1 MAKDNLKTKFY
12 KFIYLLDK
20 ENNKEEGKDTPNF
33 DTWLKELKK
42 EENNNIMIRILSNVL
57 GSRNSESR
65 EHILHIKTA
74 TEMMLDNW

>member
-1 MAKDNLKTKFY
+1 MQYCKKRINVLYDQVY
-12 KFIYLLDK
+12 
-20 ENNKEEGKDTPNF
+20 EKEEK
-33 DTWLKELKK
+33 
-42 EENNNIMIRILSNVL
+42 NNIMIRIMSNIL

>member
-20 ENNKEEGKDTPNF
+20 ENNKEEGKDTPDF

-42 EENNNIMIRILSNVL
+42 EDDIWTSHVITCKRY
-57 GSRNSESR
+57 
-65 EHILHIKTA
+65 KK
-74 TEMMLDNW
+74 